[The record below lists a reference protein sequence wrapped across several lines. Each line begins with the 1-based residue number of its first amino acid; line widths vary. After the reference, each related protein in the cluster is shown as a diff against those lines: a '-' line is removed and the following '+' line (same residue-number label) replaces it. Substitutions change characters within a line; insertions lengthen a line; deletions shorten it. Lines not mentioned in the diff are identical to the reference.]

1 MNNTFDSIRAMKNA
15 EFANFGVPVV
25 AYVKKVQLVNGI
37 TAYAL
42 HGADGAPIGIEAN
55 EDLATLAVRH
65 KNMMPVMVQ

>member
-1 MNNTFDSIRAMKNA
+1 MKNA